1 MASIAVAV
9 GFAVRSSVTQLLRH
23 LLTKPVAPAT
33 DLNRATDTKNITCE
47 KNKRELAPIA
57 LEIVQRMEELTYLH
71 KKRAQFKGSILFN
84 LYMNAI

>member
-9 GFAVRSSVTQLLRH
+9 GFAVRSSVTPLLRH

-57 LEIVQRMEELTYLH
+57 LSIV
-71 KKRAQFKGSILFN
+71 
-84 LYMNAI
+84 